1 MIADLNARQIL
12 GQCVF
17 YLGLIVFIGY
27 LADVPSYQYLPPD
40 RAEVKLI
47 VRHSGQL
54 LGECREPNEEEQAK
68 LPRNMRAPIICPR
81 ERSPVAV
88 KLILNGEPLF
98 DQQIL
103 ASGLHNDGISA
114 TYRRFTVPAGT
125 SRLQLIVNDKS
136 GEAKSTYHYDEELD
150 LAPAE
155 SVALVFN
162 HGFKLYK
169 EGSQHDRI

>member
-1 MIADLNARQIL
+1 MIADLSARQIL

-17 YLGLIVFIGY
+17 YLGLIFFIGY

-40 RAEVKLI
+40 QAEVKLI

-68 LPRNMRAPIICPR
+68 LPANMRAPIICPR

-88 KLILNGEPLF
+88 KLILNGQSLF
-98 DQQIL
+98 DEEIL
-103 ASGLHNDGISA
+103 GAGLHNDGISA
-114 TYRRFTVPAGT
+114 TYQRFAVPAGT
-125 SRLQLIVNDKS
+125 SRLQLTVNDNS
-136 GEAKSTYHYDEELD
+136 GEAQSTYQYDEELN

-162 HGFKLYK
+162 HGFTLYK
-169 EGSQHDRI
+169 EG